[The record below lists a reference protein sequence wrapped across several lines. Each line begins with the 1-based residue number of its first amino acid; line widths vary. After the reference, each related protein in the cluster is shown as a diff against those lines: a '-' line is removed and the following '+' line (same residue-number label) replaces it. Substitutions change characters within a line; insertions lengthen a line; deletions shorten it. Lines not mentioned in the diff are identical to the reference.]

1 MREALHTSAYWLMM
15 VGAGLRQIAT
25 LGILVSIVPILELK
39 GMGRQE
45 AANLT
50 GLMFGINFFSRLAL
64 GYMGDRWSK
73 SLILA
78 ATLTIEAL
86 GFFAL
91 YYGDWS
97 SALGITLV
105 LTFIVLQGM
114 GDGAGIIVW
123 AAVGE
128 YYGRDR
134 FASLRGYIT
143 FSHSWAL
150 VVSPVYAGWVFDH
163 FGNYDLA
170 IVPGGIC
177 AGAAALCFLV
187 IRKPPQLTRCAP
199 RPDRR
204 RESRLTAALQSAHP
218 EALEGLPIQSVRPE
232 ALEGLPVQSVHP
244 EVTEG
249 FPFSSFVRGPR
260 RTSPPTRSS

>member
-1 MREALHTSAYWLMM
+1 MTLVPTISYIIIHYGWEMASYFSGFIFLIILLPLCIWFRNRPEDMGLRPDGDTRPQTAAVPSGGTGGAVRRLEVRDYTVREALRTSAYWLLM
-15 VGAGLRQIAT
+15 VGAGLRQVAT

-50 GLMFGINFFSRLAL
+50 GLMFGINFFSRLIL

-78 ATLTIEAL
+78 GTLAIEAL

-97 SALGITLV
+97 TALGVTLV

-128 YYGRDR
+128 YYGRN
-134 FASLRGYIT
+134 G
-143 FSHSWAL
+143 
-150 VVSPVYAGWVFDH
+150 SPA
-163 FGNYDLA
+163 
-170 IVPGGIC
+170 C
-177 AGAAALCFLV
+177 GA
-187 IRKPPQLTRCAP
+187 
-199 RPDRR
+199 
-204 RESRLTAALQSAHP
+204 
-218 EALEGLPIQSVRPE
+218 
-232 ALEGLPVQSVHP
+232 
-244 EVTEG
+244 
-249 FPFSSFVRGPR
+249 
-260 RTSPPTRSS
+260 TSPSPTAGRWSSRRSTPDGSSITLETMIWQLSPAASARPSPRSVSW